1 MRRNS
6 LVIATSWSL
15 IWGFVGILLRVNGIF
30 YRIFLRILH
39 TFNSIESSNR
49 WNNRMNM
56 ESLLWQ
62 WILIFYFNWEI
73 SSFVIYR
80 SLSRLFWRNMR
91 IWSPNKVL
99 GNDVVI
105 LWWRSRSTVLCLTLN
120 CRLNLCSFSIS
131 LTICGWLNSRR

>member
-15 IWGFVGILLRVNGIF
+15 IWGFVGIWLWVNGIF

-39 TFNSIESSNR
+39 TSYSIESSNR

-73 SSFVIYR
+73 SPFVIYW

-91 IWSPNKVL
+91 IWCPNKVL
-99 GNDVVI
+99 GNNVAV